1 MSSHSIKI
9 IDSLGDVPAGQ
20 WDGLSAGDP
29 FLSHAFLSALEMTGC
44 TGSEAGWVPCH
55 ILLLEQQRLVGA
67 MPLYIKSHSYGE
79 YVFDWAW
86 ADAYHRHGLPYYPKL
101 VNAIPF
107 TPVTGRRLLA
117 SEPSQRRVLAEAAID
132 LARQTGMSSL
142 HCLFPEEDEL
152 ETWRACET
160 LIRHTVQFH
169 WENDAFSDFDDFL
182 SRMNHNKR
190 KKIRQERRRL
200 RDAGV
205 TCERITG
212 ADATDDDW
220 LFFNKCYHRTYR
232 EHLST
237 PYLNLDFFRSIGKSM
252 PGNLLLIFARHNGR
266 RIAAA
271 LNVIGN
277 DAMYGRYWGAIDYQS
292 GLHFEVCYY
301 QGIEH
306 CIATGIGRFEGGA
319 QGEHKLSRGL
329 VPAETVSAHWLARP
343 EFAQAIEE
351 YLRRETS
358 GIAHYVDELNERSP
372 FKQTADDESVH
383 RIDK

>member
-9 IDSLGDVPAGQ
+9 IDSLGDVPADQ
-20 WDGLSAGDP
+20 WDGLTAGDP
-29 FLSHAFLSALEMTGC
+29 FLSHAFLSALETTGC
-44 TGSEAGWVPCH
+44 TGPDAGWVPCH
-55 ILLLEQQRLVGA
+55 ILLLEKQRLVGA

-86 ADAYHRHGLPYYPKL
+86 ADAYQRHGLPYYPKL

-132 LARQTGMSSL
+132 LARQSGMSSL
-142 HCLFPEEDEL
+142 HCLFPHEDEL
-152 ETWRACET
+152 EIWRACGM
-160 LIRHTVQFH
+160 LIRRTVQFH
-169 WENDAFSDFDDFL
+169 WENDTFSDFDDFL

-205 TCERITG
+205 TYERING

-237 PYLNLDFFRSIGKSM
+237 PYLNLDFFRSVGKLM
-252 PGNLLLIFARHNGR
+252 PANLLLVFARHDGR
-266 RIAAA
+266 RIATA

-277 DAMYGRYWGAIDYQS
+277 NAMYGRYWGAIDYQS

-301 QGIEH
+301 QAIEH
-306 CIATGIGRFEGGA
+306 CIANSIGRFEGGA

-329 VPAETVSAHWLARP
+329 VPVETASTHWLARP

-372 FKQTADDESVH
+372 FKQTAGGE
-383 RIDK
+383 RGQQIDK

>member
-1 MSSHSIKI
+1 MSTHSIKI
-9 IDSLGDVPAGQ
+9 IDSLDDVPVDQ
-20 WDGLSAGDP
+20 WDKLSAGDP
-29 FLSHAFLSALEMTGC
+29 FLSHAFLFALETTGC

-107 TPVTGRRLLA
+107 TPVMGRRLLA
-117 SEPSQRRVLAEAAID
+117 PEPSQQRVLAEAAID

-142 HCLFPEEDEL
+142 HCLFPNEDEL
-152 ETWRACET
+152 DTWRACKT
-160 LIRHTVQFH
+160 LMRHTVQFH
-169 WENDAFSDFDDFL
+169 WQNDGFSDFDHFL
-182 SRMNHNKR
+182 SRMNHIKR

-205 TCERITG
+205 TLERISG
-212 ADATDDDW
+212 AEATDDDW

-237 PYLNLDFFRSIGKSM
+237 PYLNLDFFRSIGKSI

-277 DAMYGRYWGAIDYQS
+277 DAMYGRYWGAIDFQP

-306 CIATGIGRFEGGA
+306 CIANGIGRFEGGA
-319 QGEHKLSRGL
+319 QGEHKLARGL
-329 VPAETVSAHWLARP
+329 VPVETVSAHWLARP

-358 GIAHYVDELNERSP
+358 GISHYVDELNERSP
-372 FKQTADDESVH
+372 FKQTAADEH
-383 RIDK
+383 GHQIDK

>member
-9 IDSLGDVPAGQ
+9 IDSLGDVPADQ

-29 FLSHAFLSALEMTGC
+29 FLSHAFLSALEKTGC
-44 TGSEAGWVPCH
+44 TGPDAGWVPCH
-55 ILLLEQQRLVGA
+55 ILLLEKQRLVGA

-86 ADAYHRHGLPYYPKL
+86 ADAYQRHGLPYYPKL

-132 LARQTGMSSL
+132 LARQSGMSSL
-142 HCLFPEEDEL
+142 HCLFPHEDEL
-152 ETWRACET
+152 EIWRACGM
-160 LIRHTVQFH
+160 LIRRTVQFH
-169 WENDAFSDFDDFL
+169 WENDTFSDFDDFL

-205 TCERITG
+205 TYERING

-237 PYLNLDFFRSIGKSM
+237 PYLNLDFFRSVGKLM
-252 PGNLLLIFARHNGR
+252 PANLLLVFARHDGR
-266 RIAAA
+266 RIATA

-277 DAMYGRYWGAIDYQS
+277 NAMYGRYWGAIDYQS

-301 QGIEH
+301 QAIEH
-306 CIATGIGRFEGGA
+306 CIANGIGRFEGGA

-329 VPAETVSAHWLARP
+329 VPVETASTHWLARP

-372 FKQTADDESVH
+372 FKQTAGDE
-383 RIDK
+383 RGQQIDK